1 MKLDEVCGVLARLER
16 DNEVNLLTLH
26 GFELWPLIRFCLW
39 AELIQPPVG
48 VTGANAKQPV
58 KPQRSPGKFLR
69 QAVSVAS
76 RLVLSVRPGVT
87 SIFVSQPVNLQALP
101 ASGLSFDRILDPL
114 MFLARNREPVEK
126 FYVSPLN
133 PGVELYFPAR
143 YLRPVFPPVAAS
155 YASVRD
161 RVADLYRQAG
171 LAPERVDVSFA
182 QAWLSFI
189 KWYRLAHRVFAASP
203 DLNRVFL
210 SSWYFPDMMG
220 LIAAARELGIATIDV
235 QHGKQGRY
243 QGMYSWWTSIPP
255 GGYRLMPDHFW
266 CWGTPSCEHILASSP
281 ERLHHRPVAG
291 GFAWPDFYRQY
302 LSTSPPSDSVV
313 AHDGRRVLVTL
324 QGPTGGHLEPIPDFI
339 LEYLRL
345 DASRRDVFVFRGHPN
360 FTQNAAYCTR
370 RLQDVPPERYT
381 INDGST
387 NLYDELL
394 RSTHH
399 ITAFSSCCYE
409 AEMFGVPTLLFGSE
423 AQAIY
428 AEEIQAGRF
437 AWIAGNQGELA
448 GWLAGSPVR
457 SGSNR
462 QDADPYIVASLSHA
476 DRLLQTLGP
485 DGTGGNQKIH
495 DGRGNT

>member
-1 MKLDEVCGVLARLER
+1 MRLDEVCDVLARLER
-16 DNEVNLLTLH
+16 DNEVNLVTLQ

-39 AELIQPPVG
+39 AELIQLPVG
-48 VTGANAKQPV
+48 VTGTNIKQPV
-58 KPQRSPGKFLR
+58 TPKRSLGKYLR

-76 RLVLSVRPGVT
+76 KLALSVRPGAA
-87 SIFVSQPVNLQALP
+87 SIFVSRPIYLQALP
-101 ASGLSFDRILDPL
+101 ASGLWFDRIVDPL

-126 FYVSPLN
+126 FYVAPLN

-143 YLRPVFPPVAAS
+143 YLRPVFPPIATS

-161 RVADLYRQAG
+161 KVADLYRQAG
-171 LAPERVDVSFA
+171 LAPERVDVNFA
-182 QAWLSFI
+182 QAWISFI
-189 KWYRLAHRVFAASP
+189 KWYRLGHRVFAASP
-203 DLNRVFL
+203 DLRRIFMSN
-210 SSWYFPDMMG
+210 WYFPDMMG

-243 QGMYSWWTSIPP
+243 QGMYSWWTCIPP

-266 CWGTPSCEHILASSP
+266 CWGAPSCEHILASSP

-291 GFAWPDFYRQY
+291 GFAWPDFYHQY
-302 LSTSPPSDSVV
+302 LSTSSLLDAVV
-313 AHDGRRVLVTL
+313 ARDGRRVLVTL

-339 LEYLRL
+339 VDYLRS
-345 DASRRDVFVFRGHPN
+345 DASHCDVFVFRGHPN
-360 FTQNAAYCTR
+360 LTQNAAYCTR
-370 RLQDVPPERYT
+370 RLQGVPPERYT

-423 AQAIY
+423 AQTIY
-428 AEEIQAGRF
+428 AEEIQACRF

-448 GWLAGSPVR
+448 GWLAEPPVR
-457 SGSNR
+457 PDSNR

-476 DRLLQTLGP
+476 DRLMQTLGR
-485 DGTGGNQKIH
+485 DGTGCNQEVH
-495 DGRGNT
+495 YGRENS